1 MKGNL
6 SADTTCI
13 MQSANFIISRI
24 TAAVCAMNDAQAEAS
39 FGRPERALTLLYRA
53 AESISGTNKMIFD
66 LALKINQSNINAE
79 DAMLSA
85 QSMDGDGV

>member
-1 MKGNL
+1 MYH
-6 SADTTCI
+6 
-13 MQSANFIISRI
+13 
-24 TAAVCAMNDAQAEAS
+24 AVCKLHHQQNYGGGLCHERRS
-39 FGRPERALTLLYRA
+39 GRSQLWAWERALTLLYRA

-66 LALKINQSNINAE
+66 LALKINQSKINAE